1 MIQRIQTVWLL
12 LTSLTILLLFLFPYL
27 QYFDNFG
34 TAMAIKI
41 TGIYQGVSDGVVQ
54 TESFILQTIATV
66 VVALLPLVII
76 FYYRDRKKQLQLSF
90 LNFFLVIL
98 MGIWLYFSASQATT
112 TVNKTLQLE
121 NIGIGA
127 LLIPIA
133 AVFVLLAIKG
143 IRKDEKLIKS
153 VDRLRG

>member
-41 TGIYQGVSDGVVQ
+41 TGIYQSVSDGVVQ

>member
-12 LTSLTILLLFLFPYL
+12 LASLTILLLFLFPYL

-34 TAMAIKI
+34 TAMALKI
-41 TGIYQGVSDGVVQ
+41 TGIYQGITDGIVQ

-66 VVALLPLVII
+66 LVALLPLVII
-76 FYYRDRKKQLQLSF
+76 FFYADRKKQLQLSYLNLF
-90 LNFFLVIL
+90 LIIL
-98 MGIWLYFSASQATT
+98 MGIWLYFTAAEATT

-133 AVFVLLAIKG
+133 GVFILLAIKG

>member
-12 LTSLTILLLFLFPYL
+12 LASLTILLLFLFPYL

-41 TGIYQGVSDGVVQ
+41 TGIYQGVTDGVIQ

-66 VVALLPLVII
+66 LLALLPLVII
-76 FYYRDRKKQLQLSF
+76 FFYKDRKKQLQLSYLSLF
-90 LNFFLVIL
+90 LIVL
-98 MGIWLYFSASQATT
+98 MGIWLYFSASEATT

-127 LLIPIA
+127 LLVPIA
-133 AVFVLLAIKG
+133 GVFLLLAIKG

>member
-41 TGIYQGVSDGVVQ
+41 TEIYQGVSDGVVQ

-98 MGIWLYFSASQATT
+98 MGIWLYVSASQATT

>member
-1 MIQRIQTVWLL
+1 MIQRIQTVWLFL
-12 LTSLTILLLFLFPYL
+12 ASLTILLLFLFPYL

-41 TGIYQGVSDGVVQ
+41 TGIYQGITDGIIQ

-66 VVALLPLVII
+66 LVALLPLIII
-76 FYYRDRKKQLQLSF
+76 FFYADRKKQLQLSYLNLF
-90 LNFFLVIL
+90 LIIL
-98 MGIWLYFSASQATT
+98 MGIWLYFTAAEATT

-133 AVFVLLAIKG
+133 GVFILLAIKG

>member
-12 LTSLTILLLFLFPYL
+12 LASLTVLLLFLFPYL

-34 TAMAIKI
+34 TAMAVKI
-41 TGIYQGVSDGVVQ
+41 TGIYQGVSDGVIQ

-66 VVALLPLVII
+66 LVSLLPLVII
-76 FYYRDRKKQLQLSF
+76 FYFRDRKKQLQLSY
-90 LNFFLVIL
+90 LNFALIIL
-98 MGIWLYFSASQATT
+98 LGIWLYFSASQATEV
-112 TVNKTLQLE
+112 VNKKVHLE

-133 AVFVLLAIKG
+133 AVFILLAIKG

>member
-12 LTSLTILLLFLFPYL
+12 LASGTLLLLFLFPYL

-41 TGIYQGVSDGVVQ
+41 TGIYQGVSEGVIQ

-66 VVALLPLVII
+66 VTAIIPLITV
-76 FYYRDRKKQLQLSF
+76 FNFNNRKKQLQITYINIVIVF
-90 LNFFLVIL
+90 LL
-98 MGIWLYFSASQATT
+98 GIWFTSTANTAVGN
-112 TVNKTLQLE
+112 VNKSIQLE
-121 NIGIGA
+121 NIGLGA
-127 LLIPIA
+127 LLVPLCLVFLFL
-133 AVFVLLAIKG
+133 AVKG
-143 IRKDEKLIKS
+143 IRNDEKLIKS

>member
-1 MIQRIQTVWLL
+1 MIQRIQTVWLFL
-12 LTSLTILLLFLFPYL
+12 ASLTILLLFLFPYL

-41 TGIYQGVSDGVVQ
+41 TGIYQGITDGIIQ

-66 VVALLPLVII
+66 LVALLPLVII
-76 FYYRDRKKQLQLSF
+76 FFYADRKKQLQLSYLNLF
-90 LNFFLVIL
+90 LIIL
-98 MGIWLYFSASQATT
+98 MGIWLYFTAAEATT
-112 TVNKTLQLE
+112 TVNKTLRLE

-133 AVFVLLAIKG
+133 GVFILLAIKG

>member
-12 LTSLTILLLFLFPYL
+12 LASLTLLLLFLFPYL

-41 TGIYQGVSDGVVQ
+41 TGIYQGVADGVVQ
-54 TESFILQTIATV
+54 TESFILQTISTV
-66 VVALLPLVII
+66 LLALLPLVII
-76 FYYRDRKKQLQLSF
+76 FYYKNRKKQLQLAYLNIF
-90 LNFFLVIL
+90 LIVL
-98 MGIWLYFSASQATT
+98 MGIWLYFSASQATNL
-112 TVNKTLQLE
+112 VNKTLQLE

-127 LLIPIA
+127 LLVPLTV
-133 AVFVLLAIKG
+133 VFILLAIRG

>member
-12 LTSLTILLLFLFPYL
+12 LACLTILLLFLFPYL

-41 TGIYQGVSDGVVQ
+41 TGIYQGVADGIMQ

-66 VVALLPLVII
+66 LIAILPLVII
-76 FYYRDRKKQLQLSF
+76 FYYKNRKKQLQLGY
-90 LNFFLVIL
+90 LNFFLIIL
-98 MGIWLYFSASQATT
+98 LGVWLYFSASEAATV
-112 TVNKTLQLE
+112 VNKTLQLE

-127 LLIPIA
+127 LLVPIA
-133 AVFVLLAIKG
+133 AVFVLLAIQG

>member
-54 TESFILQTIATV
+54 TESFILQTIAMV

>member
-12 LTSLTILLLFLFPYL
+12 LASLTILLLFLFPYL

-41 TGIYQGVSDGVVQ
+41 TGIYQGITDGIVQ

-66 VVALLPLVII
+66 LVALLPLVII
-76 FYYRDRKKQLQLSF
+76 FFYTDRKKQLQLSYLNLF
-90 LNFFLVIL
+90 LIIL
-98 MGIWLYFSASQATT
+98 MGIWLYFTAAEATT

-133 AVFVLLAIKG
+133 GVFIFLAIKG

>member
-1 MIQRIQTVWLL
+1 MIQRIQTVWLFL
-12 LTSLTILLLFLFPYL
+12 ASLTILLLFLFPYL

-41 TGIYQGVSDGVVQ
+41 TGIYQGITDGIIQ

-66 VVALLPLVII
+66 LVALLPLVII
-76 FYYRDRKKQLQLSF
+76 FFYADRKKQLQLSYLNLF
-90 LNFFLVIL
+90 LIIL
-98 MGIWLYFSASQATT
+98 MGIWLYFTAAEATT

-133 AVFVLLAIKG
+133 GVFILLAIKG